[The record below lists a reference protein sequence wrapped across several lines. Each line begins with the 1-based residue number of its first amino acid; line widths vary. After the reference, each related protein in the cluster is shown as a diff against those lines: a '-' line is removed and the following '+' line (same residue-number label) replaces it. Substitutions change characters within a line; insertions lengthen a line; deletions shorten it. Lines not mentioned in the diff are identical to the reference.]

1 MNFNYNNEQN
11 KQYYPA
17 SIPTDKLELAKVRS
31 GYAAALINQ
40 QMAQQKLADCSIK
53 APFDGVIA
61 NITNKVYE
69 NTSSEPFCTLIDD
82 SSFEVSFKVLESELP
97 QIALSMPVIVIP
109 FADQDKTYSGS
120 ISEINPVVERNG
132 LVGVKA
138 IIKNNGDLIEG
149 MNVRV
154 LIENEVP
161 EQYVVPKEAVVL
173 RDNWEVL
180 FKITKGKAYWNYVQ
194 IVHENSSNYA
204 VIPHPEKSTASLN
217 PGDTI
222 IVSGNLNLAHE
233 SEVTF

>member
-1 MNFNYNNEQN
+1 
-11 KQYYPA
+11 
-17 SIPTDKLELAKVRS
+17 
-31 GYAAALINQ
+31 
-40 QMAQQKLADCSIK
+40 
-53 APFDGVIA
+53 
-61 NITNKVYE
+61 
-69 NTSSEPFCTLIDD
+69 
-82 SSFEVSFKVLESELP
+82 
-97 QIALSMPVIVIP
+97 
-109 FADQDKTYSGS
+109 
-120 ISEINPVVERNG
+120 VVDRNG
-132 LVGVKA
+132 LVDVKA

-194 IVHENSSNYA
+194 IVHENSSSYA